1 MMRKT
6 LKIIVAVMV
15 IFILTACGTKKA
27 LSDDELKTKLT
38 QIGFDVNEITS
49 SIEDSNI
56 SVVRT
61 ANNKKYQ
68 IEYYVFKS
76 EDTAKVAYENNVKMF
91 SSNKKYAGKETGDDN
106 YNKYVQE
113 TDDYYNVVTRVKDT
127 LVYVSVNVDHKRDIK
142 KVLNELGY

>member
-15 IFILTACGTKKA
+15 VFILTACGTKKA
-27 LSDDELKTKLT
+27 LSDDELKTELT

-61 ANNKKYQ
+61 ANNGKYQ

-76 EDTAKVAYENNVKMF
+76 EETAKAAYENNVKMF
-91 SSNKKYAGKETGDDN
+91 SSNKKYVGKETNDDN

-113 TDDYYNVVTRVKDT
+113 TDDYYNVITRVKDT
-127 LVYVSVNVDHKRDIK
+127 LVYVSVGVDHKRDVK
-142 KVLNELGY
+142 KVLNKLGY

>member
-1 MMRKT
+1 MKKA
-6 LKIIVAVMV
+6 LKIIVAIMIV
-15 IFILTACGTKKA
+15 FILTACGTKKA

-61 ANNKKYQ
+61 ANNGKYQ
-68 IEYYVFKS
+68 IEYYVFKN
-76 EDTAKVAYENNVKMF
+76 EDTAKTAYKNNVKMF
-91 SSNKKYAGKETGDDN
+91 SSNKKYAGKQKNDDN

-127 LVYVSVNVDHKRDIK
+127 LVYVSVNIDYKRDIK
-142 KVLNELGY
+142 KVLNKLGY